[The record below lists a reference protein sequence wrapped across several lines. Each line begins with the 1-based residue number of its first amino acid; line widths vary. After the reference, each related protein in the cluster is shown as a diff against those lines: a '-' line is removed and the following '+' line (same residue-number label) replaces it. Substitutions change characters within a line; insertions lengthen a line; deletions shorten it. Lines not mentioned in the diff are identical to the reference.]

1 MNERTDWTGP
11 EGPLADYARREAER
25 TLASYRNQWNLVREH
40 ANQEHDT
47 AHGGYAKRQIVEL
60 VQNSADAL
68 LQAASARL
76 RIEIRL
82 TEGRIYCADAGQPI
96 EKDGVRAL
104 MFAHLSSKRDTA
116 AIGRF
121 GLGFKSV
128 LGVTDAPEFYS
139 RPASF
144 RFDRARAK
152 RRIEEA
158 TGRRFETCPVLRLPE
173 PLDPR
178 RAADEDATLREL
190 MGWATNVVRLP
201 LLDGAPE
208 SLAEQIRNFP
218 TRFLLLVPHVGELV
232 LRTRENVR
240 RCTLRKR
247 ADEGFE
253 LALEDVGA
261 QAEADSPTNAKLA
274 LGGFAADGETD
285 ANDAPDTGRIEQVSH
300 WRIFRTNHTL
310 SPPARDDRRSLDDGN
325 NVPITWAAP
334 LDGGR
339 DVGRF
344 WAYFP
349 TRTASLVAGILNAP
363 WKTNEDRQ
371 NLLPGPYN
379 DDLIRAAARLVADH
393 LHELSTEADPS
404 GHLDVLPRRHEAGD
418 SEHAEFLRRELF
430 DLLSRRTVVP
440 NQNGDLRGLQDL
452 RYPPSVLTRGNSID
466 LAPFEQWRSYPH
478 RPDAWLHHS
487 ALNRVRL
494 ATIERLFPERPLSN
508 RGPRAPRASLE
519 EWLEA
524 LVENSSAE
532 QAVAGS
538 MAAVQ
543 TAIAIPEAI
552 RQGEDLGAIVL
563 TEDHGWKPVDA
574 DSLFLPA
581 DAPVV
586 DGDEASTVHRGLAND
601 PATRKILLT
610 LGLRP
615 PSPEA
620 TFREAARRALPG
632 RRRGEPH
639 EMDERA
645 VRLLDLAPPI
655 LERKLTALFSADKAA
670 AVIATL
676 EEEIHP
682 AWITFWAAARGLSTG
697 GALEVLREFVPQHIS
712 HHDRAWLRKQVR
724 ATTIAGSWRP
734 LRAVLLPGSIVPGD
748 GSRDDGAT
756 IDIDFHNADLELLR
770 ELGATDGPTGGLDLR
785 CTERFDL
792 HRRQCEQEYKQEP
805 ELPHNPQSGY
815 LQFGTW
821 QHAGFEAATE
831 GAGPLDVLAHL
842 SPEAA
847 VRYTSEMLELEATFE
862 DWPMAHS
869 GSNGR
874 SYPSVLFESPA
885 VSVLREHGRVGISDG
900 SVPLSDALGPNPK
913 SPEAQNA
920 LWRHSNFEQ
929 IRLAFDLHDPK
940 PEFIGEAE
948 PVPLTDIWP
957 GLGQLLPKTEGQ
969 LIRCERI
976 LVAGHDVDCR
986 ASHSTVYLAD
996 SVADEE
1002 RQLRLVSR
1010 ELDLDLSE
1018 ETLKQ
1023 ILDRRTPGEV
1033 QARRDEIRRE
1043 TSDADRLLVAVGEHV
1058 LRRQLPG
1065 MLLDMLEVDGDELS
1079 GTRLAEAAIATWH
1092 TDTLR
1097 QHREA
1102 LHHLDPP
1109 KQWAGSSRAVAFV
1122 QALGFA
1128 DAWAGQRAPKRDPW
1142 LEVSGPQNLPPLHDY
1157 QERVAKQF
1165 RALLR
1170 RESSAGGDRRA
1181 MISLPTGSGKTRV
1194 AVQAIIE
1201 AMREDDF
1208 PGGVL
1213 WVADRDEL
1221 CEQAVESWRQVW
1233 SSVGEPRK
1241 RLRISRA
1248 WAGQESP
1255 RPLTERHVVV
1265 ASIQTLRA
1273 RRGHPNYR
1281 FLAGLQLVVFDE
1293 AHRSIAPTFTSVMEE
1308 IGLTRYQRSDEPFL
1322 VGLTATPY
1330 RGRDADETAR
1340 LVNRY
1345 GQRRL
1350 DDGAFPDDE
1359 PTAVVQHLQTME
1371 VLSQADH
1378 EVITGD
1384 TFRLLDDDMHRDEG
1398 WSGGAWNL
1406 PWLPQRLENRIANS
1420 TARTKRI
1427 LCAFEKHIEPDWP
1440 VLVFATSVEHAQTL
1454 AALLEDRGIRSRAI
1468 SGTTRTA
1475 ARRHAVD
1482 EFRKGAIRALVNY
1495 GVFREGFDAPKTR
1508 AILVARPVYSPN
1520 LYFQMIGRGL
1530 RGPRN
1535 GGTERCLILN
1545 VEDNIENF
1553 GRKLAFADLDGLW
1566 STR

>member
-1 MNERTDWTGP
+1 MRSGSGTNTEGPRQEGRESPLRNGLEAGSSGAHRGREAWAGP
-11 EGPLADYARREAER
+11 ESPLADFVRRETKS
-25 TLASYRNQWNLVREH
+25 TLASYGDQPNLVKEH

-47 AHGGYAKRQIVEL
+47 AHGGYADRQVIEL
-60 VQNSADAL
+60 AQNSADAL
-68 LQAASARL
+68 LQAESGFR
-76 RIEIRL
+76 RISIRL
-82 TEGRIYCADAGQPI
+82 SGGCLYCAD
-96 EKDGVRAL
+96 DGLPVDESGITAL
-104 MFAHLSSKRDTA
+104 MFAHLSSKRNTA
-116 AIGRF
+116 SIGRF

-139 RPASF
+139 RSVSF
-144 RFDRARAK
+144 RFGRERARRLIK
-152 RRIEEA
+152 EA
-158 TGRRFETCPVLRLPE
+158 TGREFRDYPVLRLPE
-173 PLDPR
+173 SLDPS
-178 RAADEDATLREL
+178 RAKDETLGEL
-190 MGWATNVVRLP
+190 MTWATNIVRLP
-201 LLDGAPE
+201 LLEPSVDA
-208 SLAEQIRNFP
+208 LRRQIRDFP
-218 TRFLLLVPHVGELV
+218 AEFLLLVPHVRELH
-232 LRTRENVR
+232 LADGQSVR
-240 RCTLRKR
+240 LCTLRRR
-247 ADEGFE
+247 ADEEFE
-253 LALEDVGA
+253 LSQADVS
-261 QAEADSPTNAKLA
+261 QQT
-274 LGGFAADGETD
+274 
-285 ANDAPDTGRIEQVSH
+285 EQVSR
-300 WRIFRTNHTL
+300 WRLFQTMHTL
-310 SPPARDDRRSLDDGN
+310 SQTARDDRRSLDDGN
-325 NVPITWAAP
+325 EVPVTWAAP

-339 DVGRF
+339 SVGYF

-349 TRTASLVAGILNAP
+349 TRTASLVGGILNAP

-379 DDLIRAAARLVADH
+379 DDLIRAAAALVAEN
-393 LHELSTEADPS
+393 LRELSVKDDPS
-404 GHLDVLPRRHEAGD
+404 AHLDALPRGYRADD
-418 SEHAEFLRRELF
+418 SEHANLLRKELF
-430 DLLSRRTVVP
+430 RLLPGQAIVP
-440 NQNGDLRGLQDL
+440 DQSGDLREIHEV
-452 RYPPSVLTRGNSID
+452 RYPPSELTPGTGTHD
-466 LAPFEQWRSYPH
+466 PAPFERWASYPH
-478 RPDAWLHHS
+478 RPDNWLHHS

-494 ATIERLFPERPLSN
+494 ATIERLFPERPWPN

-524 LVENSSAE
+524 LVKDSSAE
-532 QAVAGS
+532 LAVAGS
-538 MAAVQ
+538 IAAVR

-574 DSLFLPA
+574 DSVFLPT
-581 DAPVV
+581 DAPAV
-586 DGDEASTVHRGLAND
+586 DGEEASTVHRGLAND
-601 PATRKILLT
+601 QATRKILLA
-610 LGLRP
+610 LGLRT

-620 TFREAARRALPG
+620 TFREAATRALPG
-632 RRRGEPH
+632 RRQGEPN
-639 EMDERA
+639 
-645 VRLLDLAPPI
+645 DLAWT
-655 LERKLTALFSADKAA
+655 R
-670 AVIATL
+670 
-676 EEEIHP
+676 
-682 AWITFWAAARGLSTG
+682 FWATARGLSTG
-697 GALEVLREFVPQHIS
+697 KALDVLREFVPQHLS
-712 HHDRAWLRKQVR
+712 HHDRAWLRKQVL
-724 ATTIAGSWRP
+724 ATTMAESWRP
-734 LRAVLLPGSIVPGD
+734 LRAVLLPGSIVPTD

-756 IDIDFHNADLELLR
+756 IDIGFHNADRELLR

-785 CTERFDL
+785 CTECFDV

-805 ELPHNPQSGY
+805 GLPHHPQSGY
-815 LQFGTW
+815 LQFGAW
-821 QHAGFEAATE
+821 QSAGFEAATD

-847 VRYTSEMLELEATFE
+847 VRFTSEMLKLEATFE
-862 DWPMAHS
+862 DWPMGHF

-885 VSVLREHGRVGISDG
+885 VSVLREHGRVGISGG
-900 SVPLSDALGPNPK
+900 SVPLSDALGSNPK
-913 SPEAQNA
+913 SLEAQNA
-920 LWRHSNFEQ
+920 LWHHSNVDL
-929 IRLAFDLHDPK
+929 IRHAFDLHDPK

-948 PVPLTDIWP
+948 PVPLTDVWP
-957 GLGQLLPKTEGQ
+957 GLGQLLPQTEGH

-976 LVAGHDVDCR
+976 LVAGHEVDCR
-986 ASHSTVYLAD
+986 ANRSTVYLAA

-1002 RQLRLVSR
+1002 EQLWLISR
-1010 ELDLDLSE
+1010 ELELDLSE
-1018 ETLKQ
+1018 DTLQQ
-1023 ILDRRTPGEV
+1023 ILHRRTPKEV

-1043 TSDADRLLVAVGEHV
+1043 PSAAERLLAAVGDQA
-1058 LRRQLPG
+1058 LRDKLPK
-1065 MLLDMLEVDGDELS
+1065 MLLAMLEVDGAEVS
-1079 GTRLAEAAIATWH
+1079 GKRLAEAAIATWH

-1109 KQWAGSSRAVAFV
+1109 KQWAGSSRALAFV

-1142 LEVSGPQNLPPLHDY
+1142 LEVTGPQNLPPLHDY
-1157 QERVAKQF
+1157 QERVSRQF
-1165 RALLR
+1165 RTLLR

-1194 AVQAIIE
+1194 AVQAIVE
-1201 AMREDDF
+1201 AVREDDF

-1221 CEQAVESWRQVW
+1221 CEQAVEAWREVW
-1233 SSVGEPRK
+1233 ASVGESGQ

-1255 RPLTERHVVV
+1255 RPLRERHVVV
-1265 ASIQTLRA
+1265 ASIQTLQA

-1293 AHRSIAPTFTSVMEE
+1293 AHRSIAPTYTSVMEE

-1340 LVNRY
+1340 LANRY

-1359 PTAVVQHLQTME
+1359 PTAVVQHLQTMG

-1378 EVITGD
+1378 EVIPGD
-1384 TFRLLDDDMHRDEG
+1384 TFRLLDDDMRQDER
-1398 WSGGAWNL
+1398 WTGGRWNL
-1406 PWLPQRLENRIANS
+1406 PWLPQRLENRIAAS

-1427 LCAFEKHIEPDWP
+1427 LDAFEKHIEPDWP

-1468 SGTTRTA
+1468 SGSTRTA

-1482 EFRKGAIRALVNY
+1482 EFRKGGIRALVNY

-1566 STR
+1566 SAR